1 MFAGLPGRPATWARP
16 TPPAQVPS
24 ERKLEGQMDGQLQGP
39 QDGQVVTG
47 RYRGAL
53 GERAWRL
60 YIPAGYNRARPPML
74 LVLLHGCTQNADDLA
89 RGSQMDRVA
98 DERGFLVLYPEQ
110 SVQANPRTCWNW
122 FDAAHQSRDAGET
135 GLLAALI
142 AEVMSQYPV
151 DTKRVHLAGI
161 SAGAAMAG
169 LVAVAYPERFAS
181 LTSAS
186 GVAWRSATTVGAAL
200 AVMQRGAGEKLA
212 TAQDV
217 VGAMGATRR
226 ALPVLVVHGTRD
238 AVVSPANADETT
250 QQWIGVHQ
258 LLRASAGLP
267 ALKSAA
273 DESET
278 VNGYAVRTSR
288 WREPSGTVLIEQV
301 RIEGLGHAWSGG
313 STAGTFSDAQGP
325 DASRMIAAFCALHR
339 LP

>member
-135 GLLAALI
+135 G
-142 AEVMSQYPV
+142 
-151 DTKRVHLAGI
+151 RG
-161 SAGAAMAG
+161 G
-169 LVAVAYPERFAS
+169 LRRCGRTRLSCFLS
-181 LTSAS
+181 LPT
-186 GVAWRSATTVGAAL
+186 
-200 AVMQRGAGEKLA
+200 
-212 TAQDV
+212 
-217 VGAMGATRR
+217 
-226 ALPVLVVHGTRD
+226 
-238 AVVSPANADETT
+238 
-250 QQWIGVHQ
+250 
-258 LLRASAGLP
+258 GLP
-267 ALKSAA
+267 
-273 DESET
+273 
-278 VNGYAVRTSR
+278 
-288 WREPSGTVLIEQV
+288 
-301 RIEGLGHAWSGG
+301 GLSLW
-313 STAGTFSDAQGP
+313 
-325 DASRMIAAFCALHR
+325 MM
-339 LP
+339 